1 MAAIANAS
9 KRLFVMEEEMAETRE
24 SQLVEVS
31 EMTSLE
37 SQVSL
42 SRASKMESY
51 GY

>member
-9 KRLFVMEEEMAETRE
+9 KRLFVMGGDERVTTG
-24 SQLVEVS
+24 VEVS

-37 SQVSL
+37 CQVSL
-42 SRASKMESY
+42 SRASKMDSY